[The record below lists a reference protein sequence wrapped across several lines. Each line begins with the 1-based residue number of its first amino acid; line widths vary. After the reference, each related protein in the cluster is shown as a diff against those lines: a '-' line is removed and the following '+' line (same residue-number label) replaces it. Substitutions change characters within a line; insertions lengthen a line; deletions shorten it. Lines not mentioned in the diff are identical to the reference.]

1 MGINWFVDGVEEWL
15 CFFYYG
21 NLVFLYILFN
31 YFGIGMKKYWIK
43 IINLV
48 FWFFI
53 LCFLNIGIWKL
64 FGFLIRYWYY
74 IKFEEVYIIG
84 WGKKIVIYLL
94 YLIILK
100 FNIFIRK

>member
-31 YFGIGMKKYWIK
+31 YFGIGMKKVLNKNNKFSFLIFYF
-43 IINLV
+43 V
-48 FWFFI
+48 FFEYRY
-53 LCFLNIGIWKL
+53 LKL

-84 WGKKIVIYLL
+84 WGKIIVIYLL